1 MTVMVSKP
9 LDPDA
14 RVDMQRFCSTLDR
27 SSSIGVGRPGGLSR
41 LALTDADREMRD
53 QFVTW
58 CREAALQVRVDRV
71 GNIFARREGRDSTLP
86 PVLLGSHLDTQAN
99 GGRFDGVV
107 GVLGALE
114 VVRRLADLDHVTKR
128 PIEIVSWSNEE
139 GARFSPPMTASG
151 CYAGAYAIDWV
162 HDRRAEDGA
171 RFGDELARIG
181 YRGEAPVGGSP
192 DAYLELHIEQGAIL
206 WAEGTALG
214 VVSHAYSSHGFQVAF
229 TGETAHTGPWPMER
243 RRNALVAAAH
253 LMVAVDEI
261 GWSYADTGGKAT
273 AARVSAWP
281 NKAGTLSEWAEV
293 VCDVRHECA
302 QTAEVMAERTRRAI
316 REAAARSG
324 CEAEIVDSWS
334 WGGRIFSDDL
344 NELCRKIARRLG
356 YTWRDI
362 PSQAGH
368 DAYFIS
374 RVCPTAMIFTPCRDG
389 VTHHPEELA
398 EPEDLEPGL
407 NLLLHAAVSRAD
419 R

>member
-1 MTVMVSKP
+1 
-9 LDPDA
+9 
-14 RVDMQRFCSTLDR
+14 MQRFCSTLDR
-27 SSSIGVGRPGGLSR
+27 SSSIGAGRPGGLSR

-53 QFVTW
+53 VFVAW
-58 CREAALQVRVDRV
+58 CREAALEVRVDRV
-71 GNIFARREGRDSTLP
+71 GNIFARREGREPTSA

-114 VVRRLADLDHVTKR
+114 VVRRLADLGHTTKR
-128 PIEIVSWSNEE
+128 PIEIVSWTNEE

-151 CYAGAYAIDWV
+151 CYAGAYTVDWV

-181 YRGEAPVGGSP
+181 YCGDAPVGGTP
-192 DAYLELHIEQGAIL
+192 DAYLELHIEQGPIL
-206 WAEGTALG
+206 SAEGTALG
-214 VVSHAYSSHGFQVAF
+214 IVSHAYASHGFQVAF

-243 RRNALVAAAH
+243 RRNALVAAAR

-261 GWSYADTGGKAT
+261 GWDHAGTGGKAT

-302 QTAEVMAERTRRAI
+302 VTAGVMAERTRRAI
-316 REAAARSG
+316 GEAAARSG
-324 CEAEIVDSWS
+324 CDATIVDSWS
-334 WGGRIFSDDL
+334 WGGRIFSD
-344 NELCRKIARRLG
+344 ELAELGRLTARRLG
-356 YTWRDI
+356 YSWRDI

-368 DAYFIS
+368 DAYFLS

-389 VTHHPEELA
+389 VTHNSEELA
-398 EPEDLEPGL
+398 EPGDLEPGL
-407 NLLLHAAVSRAD
+407 NLLLHVAAARAD